1 MSDGKRLRPTP
12 PPQDAHMAPLGRLWL
27 QLARAT
33 LAANAGGVLARTR
46 GLPRTPALRQAM
58 PWRSDSLL
66 LLAVLLGPG
75 IVCKGLRGFSVWS
88 GFCVPITMLFALQFV
103 RHKAQN
109 CLIGINWK
117 LLSFDGSFLSEC
129 NCLFL

>member
-1 MSDGKRLRPTP
+1 
-12 PPQDAHMAPLGRLWL
+12 MAPLGRLWL

-75 IVCKGLRGFSVWS
+75 IVCKGLRGFSAGS
-88 GFCVPITMLFALQFV
+88 GFCVPDYYVVCIAICAAQSAKLFNWNQLEVAL
-103 RHKAQN
+103 
-109 CLIGINWK
+109 I
-117 LLSFDGSFLSEC
+117 
-129 NCLFL
+129 